1 MQGLKHHELM
11 VSQQHLHIGS
21 AHDFS
26 QNPDSVRI
34 SVDYITEDIECIFIF
49 EGYLV
54 KDGVESPCLTMDVRH
69 NVYHMRTPSC
79 GFCVERRLLI
89 VSSIIGNFF

>member
-34 SVDYITEDIECIFIF
+34 SVDYITEDIERI
-49 EGYLV
+49 LV
-54 KDGVESPCLTMDVRH
+54 FKVDLAED
-69 NVYHMRTPSC
+69 
-79 GFCVERRLLI
+79 
-89 VSSIIGNFF
+89 